1 MVDVLIQ
8 SGDFVTDSVL
18 ILAGRE
24 FSGVVEL
31 RFAFTVTA
39 NPNGFV
45 ARALPSDGSDPTGA
59 AALIGGTGVH
69 VRRRPGHRAVGHR
82 AAGHRV
88 AAGHRAAGQG
98 GEGGRGKRTRLR
110 RQPVS
115 LPSMGC
121 ASRRRCWFE
130 RAVNL
135 DEKRRPENVFIG
147 RLRAIP
153 STTPTVRHGQPR
165 ALLTA

>member
-69 VRRRPGHRAVGHR
+69 VRRRP
-82 AAGHRV
+82 
-88 AAGHRAAGQG
+88 GHRAAGQG